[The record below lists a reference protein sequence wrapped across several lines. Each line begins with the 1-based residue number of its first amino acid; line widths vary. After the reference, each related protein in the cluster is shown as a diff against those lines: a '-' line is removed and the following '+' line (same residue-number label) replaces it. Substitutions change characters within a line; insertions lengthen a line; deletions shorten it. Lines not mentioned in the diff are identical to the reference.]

1 MSVNTLR
8 CAHAKSHLALRK
20 KNRPLWPVMMDDS
33 APAHEVYSGQT
44 NRHTHINTGT
54 LTEEDKEEEKE
65 EECERIKLED

>member
-1 MSVNTLR
+1 M
-8 CAHAKSHLALRK
+8 
-20 KNRPLWPVMMDDS
+20 MMDDS